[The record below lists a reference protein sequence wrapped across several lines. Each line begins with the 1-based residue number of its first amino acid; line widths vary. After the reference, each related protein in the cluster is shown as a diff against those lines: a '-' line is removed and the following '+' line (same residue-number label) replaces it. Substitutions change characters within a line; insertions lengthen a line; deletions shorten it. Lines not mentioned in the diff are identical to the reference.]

1 MILEQQCEFC
11 KIAPTAFDRDMLEVE
26 MIFNVLPNHAEI
38 VGTKETTGKEKG
50 KQRNSFYFCSH
61 CLSHYGL

>member
-1 MILEQQCEFC
+1 MNSVRY
-11 KIAPTAFDRDMLEVE
+11 APTAFDRNMLEVE

-38 VGTKETTGKEKG
+38 VDTKERIGKEKG
-50 KQRNSFYFCSH
+50 KQRYSFYFCCH

>member
-1 MILEQQCEFC
+1 
-11 KIAPTAFDRDMLEVE
+11 

-38 VGTKETTGKEKG
+38 VDTKERIGKEKG
-50 KQRNSFYFCSH
+50 KQRYSFYFCCH